1 MFLSQKGSLGRNPM
15 INRVGQRL
23 LQLFEGASAAYSLR
37 DLASNIASV
46 VRVRRASDNSEKDFS
61 AADVSSGAM
70 TQWVNA
76 QIVPPLDVRELV
88 DGERTGALIPAA
100 AAYSLRNLST
110 SYTGNVVDVRRS
122 SDDAEDSFTAAQVAD
137 GTLTDF
143 VNVGK
148 DYVGYA
154 AFQNSNTSNVNLS
167 SSFTL
172 EASESWSIKFGYIGG
187 TTVTGLFGGSA
198 SNTGFWFANQNTI
211 GLTDDSDS
219 YQALSFGSALALK
232 LGQHYEMEF
241 FNTPSEGVRVT
252 VDGVTMSTTPK
263 IYGDITLNKI
273 GVSRGRNGDRVI
285 ENVRIDLNGD
295 GTLDYSYAGDGN
307 QASNWTDRVGSN
319 NGTPSAQVLTYNNEY
334 TDGFVTQWYDQSGNA
349 NHATQG
355 TDASQPKIVDAGSLV
370 SGGIDFDGVDDT
382 LTLSSPLG
390 ITSTASHFAVTNL
403 NSTGTTDTF
412 FDNRDSSTDGYSI
425 RTNDASN
432 INFDWLSSDAEVA
445 RVSGEG
451 LYYFNKT
458 SSQAQSGANGGTLV
472 TASDSGSISVTT
484 VPRIGARSFTS
495 ALNFFGGTINEFII
509 YGSDQS
515 DNRTA
520 FEANIGETYGIDL
533 PSGVDT
539 GYDQVDGFV
548 ETWYDQSSSVVTNY
562 DPYPARPVSP
572 STGSHWNLIKT
583 DNRNFRVVSTLGN
596 DGETITKWVTIS
608 PDDLRMGKQRVSFD
622 VTVNSG
628 DISNFKL
635 RLSHRDPQTN
645 LQPIAGSNIFDV
657 DISDNGLPDAPS
669 IYFAFHEAGVY
680 DVTISNL
687 EVSHVTEPIVRNG
700 NDAVQSVAGSQ
711 PKIVDAGVLVTG
723 GIGFDGV
730 DDGLDLPTVISSINA
745 ASSFVVA
752 KTTNTS
758 LTQSALALSRNA
770 PELARFYSPIAIG
783 GSFYFGYGSD
793 TDAVNLGL
801 ADTSEHLFTATA
813 GSSTAEGFIDGTS
826 GGTVSSVDLYSQQ
839 ALGGIGN
846 INGTTEWVGQ
856 IQEIIIYDSDQ
867 SANRV
872 AIETNIN
879 NQYDIY

>member
-548 ETWYDQSSSVVTNY
+548 ETWYDQS
-562 DPYPARPVSP
+562 
-572 STGSHWNLIKT
+572 G
-583 DNRNFRVVSTLGN
+583 
-596 DGETITKWVTIS
+596 
-608 PDDLRMGKQRVSFD
+608 
-622 VTVNSG
+622 
-628 DISNFKL
+628 
-635 RLSHRDPQTN
+635 
-645 LQPIAGSNIFDV
+645 
-657 DISDNGLPDAPS
+657 
-669 IYFAFHEAGVY
+669 
-680 DVTISNL
+680 
-687 EVSHVTEPIVRNG
+687 NG
-700 NDAVQSVAGSQ
+700 NDAVQLTAGSQ
-711 PKIVDAGVLVTG
+711 PKIVDAGVLLTTG
-723 GIGFDGV
+723 GNPSVDFYNNSLLETSAFTDGSA
-730 DDGLDLPTVISSINA
+730 SSIFSVINNQSA
-745 ASSFVVA
+745 NSTRKVFYTKLDFPNKGVVWNYRGDRSAGEYDFVSYDGS
-752 KTTNTS
+752 TNS
-758 LTQSALALSRNA
+758 LTSSDST
-770 PELARFYSPIAIG
+770 SP
-783 GSFYFGYGSD
+783 FHF
-793 TDAVNLGL
+793 V
-801 ADTSEHLFTATA
+801 
-813 GSSTAEGFIDGTS
+813 SSTIINSDKEVF
-826 GGTVSSVDLYSQQ
+826 
-839 ALGGIGN
+839 
-846 INGTTEWVGQ
+846 INGTSKATSSDTFVLDDGSLALGDAVFGTGFDF
-856 IQEIIIYDSDQ
+856 QEIIIYGSDQ

-879 NQYDIY
+879 NQYNIY